1 MVIRINRLMIFNK
14 LSIGILFALLIGCSQ
29 KALSQDWHNLIRNSP
44 YHFSKNFHS
53 QISEIRQWVLFQQGF
68 CSVKD
73 RHILFNRR
81 GEFLSYHDNLANS
94 KSTQL
99 KLNQIREKLFKDGR
113 VSQFVKGSK
122 DSLGFPFALNCDQP
136 HADVY
141 SAMNRL
147 FGIKRK
153 DRLWGTW
160 DGLKAGTKKKPI
172 ALYQLV
178 EQVYR
183 AKSKII
189 EQPVVAS
196 ELRHFLAQI
205 IIESGAQKHGL
216 SKANAIGLL
225 QLKPDVLK
233 DCQIPKTF
241 YRHRMAQVDCA
252 VRLFQ
257 QNRRNLLPVFNQRF
271 GHLPAKKKTQ
281 LFSLLL
287 TQSYHSGIGRMIGLL
302 EDAKLNKASQHFAKN
317 HSSYSAGDIASG
329 IIFHNLGRQDLGFAS
344 LYYVVDI
351 AIVAKNLCD
360 SKTLKTSWLCK

>member
-1 MVIRINRLMIFNK
+1 MIFRK
-14 LSIGILFALLIGCSQ
+14 FLIGTFLVLFSGYSQ
-29 KALSQDWHNLIRNSP
+29 LVTSQDWHKLIRNSP
-44 YHFSKNFHS
+44 YHFSKNFHH
-53 QISEIRQWVLFQQGF
+53 QISEIRQWVLFQRGF

-81 GEFLSYHDNLANS
+81 GEFISYHDNLTDS
-94 KSTQL
+94 KSTQK
-99 KLNQIREKLFKDGR
+99 KLNQIREKLYKDKR
-113 VSQFVKGSK
+113 VSQYINGSQN
-122 DSLGFPFALNCDQP
+122 SLGFPFALNCNQP

-141 SAMNRL
+141 RAMDRL
-147 FGIKRK
+147 FGKEKK

-172 ALYQLV
+172 PLYQLV

-183 AKSKII
+183 AKSEII

-225 QLKPDVLK
+225 QLKPSVLK
-233 DCQIPKTF
+233 DCQIPKKF

-257 QNRRNLLPVFNQRF
+257 QNRRNLLPVFNERF
-271 GHLPAKKKTQ
+271 GHLPSSKKVQ

-287 TQSYHSGIGRMIGLL
+287 TQSYHSGVGRITGLL
-302 EDAKLNKASQHFAKN
+302 NDSKFNKASLHFAKN
-317 HSSYSAGDIASG
+317 HRSYSAGDIASG
-329 IIFHNLGRQDLGFAS
+329 IIFHNMGRQDLGFAS

-351 AIVAKNLCD
+351 AIVAEKLCD